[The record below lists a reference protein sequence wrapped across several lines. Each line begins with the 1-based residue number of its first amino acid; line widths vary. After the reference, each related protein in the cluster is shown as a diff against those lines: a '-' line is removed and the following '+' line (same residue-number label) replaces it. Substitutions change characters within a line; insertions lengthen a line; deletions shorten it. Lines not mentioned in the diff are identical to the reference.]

1 MNVLTKIPHVLHY
14 LSGKRCPDPG
24 RPRNGNVKGL
34 FGLGEKIY
42 YTCDECYKL
51 KGSANRQ
58 CQADEK
64 WTDTQPTCECKHI
77 LGVIY
82 VGESAYG

>member
-1 MNVLTKIPHVLHY
+1 
-14 LSGKRCPDPG
+14 
-24 RPRNGNVKGL
+24 VKGL